1 MTATRMFSRR
11 TVVALAA
18 AGALLFAATA
28 FTASV
33 TTTGV
38 TETAGYGEVSVT
50 GATLESLDFTLDA
63 TGENITD
70 AALVFTGDLTG
81 QTVSINFD
89 GATAKTCTVGT
100 YDEVESDTDVTCST
114 LAQSTSSADTV
125 GISVSS

>member
-1 MTATRMFSRR
+1 MTATRIFSRR

-18 AGALLFAATA
+18 VGALLFAATA

-38 TETAGYGEVSVT
+38 TETAGYGEVSVS

-70 AALVFTGDLTG
+70 AALVFSGDLTG

-89 GATAKTCTVGT
+89 GATAKSCTVGT
-100 YDEVESDTDVTCST
+100 YDATNDDTDATCST
-114 LAQSTSSADTV
+114 LAQSTSTADTV

>member
-38 TETAGYGEVSVT
+38 TETAGYGEVTVS
-50 GATLESLDFTLDA
+50 GATLTSLDFTLDT

-70 AALVFTGDLTG
+70 AALVFSTSQEGK
-81 QTVSINFD
+81 TVTINFD
-89 GATAKTCTVGT
+89 GATAKACTVDGT
-100 YDEVESDTDVTCST
+100 TPTNVNCAS
-114 LAQSTSSADTV
+114 LAQSTSTADTV